1 MIWITIS
8 ARLSVFQRYHNHISD
23 IFKHILL
30 DSTYFSQFT
39 QLTFTIW
46 DGGLVSWGMGTCWHI
61 VHLCTIK
68 IKLISHH
75 VSLLLSTVSNCPR
88 SVIFFISTLW
98 LSPLPLSSSFQAF
111 LLDCAERFQVFL
123 WQHLWHRLRINY
135 LCNNWKCQRM
145 LQTFFFG
152 FIYLLWNSGPPISN
166 PVLIF

>member
-8 ARLSVFQRYHNHISD
+8 ARLSVFQRYHNHISA
-23 IFKHILL
+23 IFQTHFL
-30 DSTYFSQFT
+30 DTTYFSQFT

-46 DGGLVSWGMGTCWHI
+46 DGRLVSWGMGLVDTLYIFAQSKSNWY
-61 VHLCTIK
+61 
-68 IKLISHH
+68 LIMFLF
-75 VSLLLSTVSNCPR
+75 SLAPCPR

>member
-1 MIWITIS
+1 MHGSPSSSAITII
-8 ARLSVFQRYHNHISD
+8 FQPY
-23 IFKHILL
+23 FKHIYL
-30 DSTYFSQFT
+30 DTTYFSQFGMGD
-39 QLTFTIW
+39 LW
-46 DGGLVSWGMGTCWHI
+46 VEEWGLVDTLYIFAQSKSNWY
-61 VHLCTIK
+61 
-68 IKLISHH
+68 LIMFLF
-75 VSLLLSTVSNCPR
+75 SLALCPR

-145 LQTFFFG
+145 LGTFFFG